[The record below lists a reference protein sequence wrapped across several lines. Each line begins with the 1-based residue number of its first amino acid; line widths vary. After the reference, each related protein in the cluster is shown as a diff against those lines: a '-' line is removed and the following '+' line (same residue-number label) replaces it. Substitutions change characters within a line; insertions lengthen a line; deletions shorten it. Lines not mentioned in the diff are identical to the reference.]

1 MKVTLNRTD
10 WRDFSRGQEKCFLL
24 TNGLGGY
31 TSMSVIGDNA
41 RGDHALF
48 MAAQKAP
55 NVRVNLL
62 ANVKEVLVTK
72 GKETGLY
79 SQEYVNRTKNAEG
92 FRYLEGFSMDALPVW
107 YYRVKGVEV
116 EKTVLTLQGENTIAI
131 RYLVRGGCAGDSL
144 QVTPLMKFAPKGRNP
159 VPGQVF
165 TVDESTIESK
175 DIKVYYATNGTYES
189 LPEQWTGDLYY
200 EQDARDGRD
209 AVGTVVWNH
218 RICFP
223 LGSEEQTFY
232 LVYSLDHPVEEIVAQ
247 DVELW
252 IQQAQKYR
260 NELMDR
266 SGIHNPVGRAL
277 AASAAQ
283 YIVERESTGGKSILA
298 GFPYFEDWGRDTMI
312 ALPGCTL
319 ATGDLESCRSILR
332 TFMAYCHK
340 GLMPNLFPEGDQE
353 PMYNTVDAA
362 LLFLEGVYQYYLE
375 SNDIDFVLEAYPV
388 MEEIVTWY
396 CKGTKYQICMGADG
410 LISAGGGLDQVT
422 WMDVRIGD
430 ELPTPRHGKPVEINA
445 YWYNGLKIMEEFT
458 GLLPERMQ
466 KTCRQKAAAYGALAA
481 LVKENF
487 LAQFWMEEEGYLKD
501 VVNGTAEEKQFRCN
515 QVFALAL
522 PYRMLSKEQGR
533 RILEAVKAQLYTP
546 VGLRSLSPKDPD
558 FHPWY
563 GGSQPSRDRAYH
575 QGTVWTFP
583 LGAYYRAVLHY
594 AESPQAGCVEV
605 ERGLDQLESWLY
617 EGCLFHLA
625 EIYDGAA
632 PVMSKGCFAQAWSVG
647 ELLRVYREVEKLEY
661 NL

>member
-10 WRDFSRGQEKCFLL
+10 WRDFRRGQEKCFLL

-31 TSMSVIGDNA
+31 TSLTVIGDNA

-48 MAAQKAP
+48 MAARKAP

-62 ANVKEVLVTK
+62 ANVKEVLK
-72 GKETGLY
+72 LENKETELY
-79 SQEYVNRTKNAEG
+79 SQEFVNCTKNAAGYE
-92 FRYLEGFSMDALPVW
+92 YLESFSMEALPQW
-107 YYRVKGVEV
+107 HYRVRGTEV
-116 EKTVLTLQGENTIAI
+116 EKTMTVLQGENTMAI
-131 RYLVRGGCAGDSL
+131 RYRVRGAQTGDCL
-144 QVTPLMKFAPKGRNP
+144 EITPLMKFAPKGKNP
-159 VPGQVF
+159 ASDQVF
-165 TVDESTIESK
+165 TAEPGILESEGIR
-175 DIKVYYATNGTYES
+175 VYYAANGIFEQI
-189 LPEQWTGDLYY
+189 PEERMEDLYY
-200 EQDARDGRD
+200 DQDARDGRD
-209 AVGTVVWNH
+209 AVGTVVKNH
-218 RICFP
+218 KICFP
-223 LGSEEQTFY
+223 LNPGEQTFY
-232 LVYSLDHPVEEIVAQ
+232 VVYSLDHSVDEITEE
-247 DVELW
+247 DVNLW
-252 IQQAQKYR
+252 IKQAEERRK
-260 NELMDR
+260 ELMER
-266 SGIHNPVGRAL
+266 SGIRHPVGRML
-277 AASAAQ
+277 AASATQ

-332 TFMAYCHK
+332 TFMSYCYK
-340 GLMPNLFPEGDQE
+340 GLMPNLFPEGDVE

-375 SNDIDFVLEAYPV
+375 SNDMEFVLEAYPV
-388 MEEIVTWY
+388 MEEIVAWY
-396 CKGTKYQICMGADG
+396 CKGTKYQIRMDGDG

-458 GLLPERMQ
+458 GMLPENMQ
-466 KTCRQKAAAYGALAA
+466 KSCRQKAAAYGALAA

-501 VVNGTAEEKQFRCN
+501 VVNGTAEENQFRCN

-522 PYRMLSKEQGR
+522 PYRMLSMEQGR

-583 LGAYYRAVLHY
+583 LGAYYRAVLYY
-594 AESPQAGCVEV
+594 AETPEAGSIEV
-605 ERGLDQLESWLY
+605 GRGLEQLESWLY
-617 EGCLFHLA
+617 EGCLYHLA

-647 ELLRVYREVEKLEY
+647 ELLRVFREVEKLDCI
-661 NL
+661 